1 MGAPDGPAVRS
12 LTLRQTLSF
21 LRPVAGRLSVTTLLG
36 GGAAGSGVALLATSA
51 WLISRAAQRPSVVDL
66 GIAIVGVRF
75 FAISRGLLR
84 YSERV
89 FGHDTALRV
98 LADLRV
104 RVYERLEA
112 LAPTG
117 LPAFR
122 RGDLLARLVQDVDAV
137 QDLMLRVVVPY
148 AVAILVAVPTA
159 AVVWYVLPPAGLI
172 LSAGLLG
179 GIFLVPVWSRALAH
193 RREARLAVAR
203 GELSARVVDVLEG
216 AADLVAFGALDEHLS
231 RVTDVDA
238 DITRTSTATAQ
249 TAGIGSALITSLS
262 GLVVWG
268 ILAVGVTAVHESR
281 LQGPLLAVVVLTPLA
296 LFETVTGLPAAAQN
310 LVRARRSAARVRE
323 VIDTAPPVS
332 DPVAPH
338 SLVPSLPTLRIRG
351 LRARYGNRAEW
362 ALDGVDLD
370 LPPGRRIGIVGASGA
385 GKSSLAAVLLRFLP
399 YEGGT
404 VSLEGVELSE
414 LAGEDVRRVVGLA
427 AQDTHVF
434 DTTIRENLMLAKRG
448 ATEAEIRAVLARTR
462 LLDWVKELPDGL
474 DTEVGQHGARMSG
487 GQRQRLGVARALLAQ
502 FPVLILD
509 EPAEHLDTATA
520 DAITADLLDVTQG
533 QSTLLISHRLRGMEE
548 LDEIVVLDA
557 GMVIERGTHAEL
569 IHKNG
574 TYARQWH
581 RERAVEAAGLGF
593 LGGAQTTAP

>member
-1 MGAPDGPAVRS
+1 MGAPDVPAVRS
-12 LTLRQTLSF
+12 FPLRQALGF
-21 LRPVAGRLSVTTLLG
+21 LGPVAGRLTVTTLLG
-36 GGAAGSGVALLATSA
+36 AGAAGSGVALLATSA

-66 GIAIVGVRF
+66 GIAIAGVRF
-75 FAISRGLLR
+75 FAVSRGLLR

-148 AVAILVAVPTA
+148 AVAISVAVPTA
-159 AVVWYVLPPAGLI
+159 AVIWYVLPPAGLI

-231 RVTDVDA
+231 RVSDVDG
-238 DITRTSTATAQ
+238 DITRTSTATAR

-268 ILAVGVTAVHESR
+268 ILVMGVTAVHGGR

-310 LVRARRSAARVRE
+310 LVRARRSAARVRD
-323 VIDTAPPVS
+323 VIDTPPPVT
-332 DPVAPH
+332 DPAAPH
-338 SLVPSLPTLRIRG
+338 SLVPSLPSLQIRG
-351 LRARYGNRAEW
+351 LRARYGNRTDR

-385 GKSSLAAVLLRFLP
+385 GKSTLAAVLLRFLP
-399 YEGGT
+399 YEGT
-404 VSLEGVELSE
+404 VSLQGVGLNA

-427 AQDTHVF
+427 AQDSHVF
-434 DTTIRENLMLAKRG
+434 DTTIRENLILAKRD
-448 ATEAEIRAVLARTR
+448 ATRAEIRAVLVRAR

-509 EPAEHLDTATA
+509 EPGEHLDTATA
-520 DAITADLLDVTQG
+520 DAITADLLEATQG
-533 QSTLLISHRLRGMEE
+533 QSTLLISHRLKGMEE
-548 LDEIVVLDA
+548 LDEVVVLDA
-557 GMVIERGTHAEL
+557 GRVIEHGTHAQL
-569 IHKNG
+569 LNANAS
-574 TYARQWH
+574 YARQWH
-581 RERAVEAAGLGF
+581 RERAVESGRGSS
-593 LGGAQTTAP
+593 